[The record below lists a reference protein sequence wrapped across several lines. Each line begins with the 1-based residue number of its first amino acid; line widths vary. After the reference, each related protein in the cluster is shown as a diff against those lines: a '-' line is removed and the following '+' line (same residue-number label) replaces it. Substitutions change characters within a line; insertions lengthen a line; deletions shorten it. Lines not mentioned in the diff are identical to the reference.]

1 MWRSHGFP
9 KKSSTYGRISWCFCI
24 QGTGTLLHYLSYL
37 CIHGDYFCIHGDS
50 QKKCGCFPFSPGASA
65 MFLVFIPWHLPPPGL
80 CLAHH
85 LVVSR
90 CHPSVAS
97 LFGAC
102 SCGTASVS
110 WTPGLMAVRSDWRC
124 AVLNVQCSVYIY
136 IYIRETIYNK
146 KI

>member
-1 MWRSHGFP
+1 MFLYTGYGYIVTLPELPLYTWGLLLYTWGF
-9 KKSSTYGRISWCFCI
+9 S
-24 QGTGTLLHYLSYL
+24 
-37 CIHGDYFCIHGDS
+37 
-50 QKKCGCFPFSPGASA
+50 KKCGCFPFSPGASA